1 MYDDEYSGGEVAHA
15 LRAPIDLF
23 FRSLAEEHGSELA
36 FILTGAGADG
46 AIGGEGC
53 QGGGRNRARP
63 GS

>member
-36 FILTGAGADG
+36 VILTGAGRTVRLG
-46 AIGGEGC
+46 
-53 QGGGRNRARP
+53 
-63 GS
+63 